1 MSSFRRFTPGSTL
14 GFQTEKKTLPGTK
27 SWLYGQYMISTG
39 CGDLDKACGTGIP
52 LGSLFLLSE
61 DMGIKQASTLRKLFI
76 AEGINSKQRVL
87 ILSSDSE
94 ENVLTSISKLPP
106 VRKTQSSAPTITPK
120 QPTPQN
126 TKPGAWQY
134 GKFLSQQKSTTIVTR

>member
-14 GFQTEKKTLPGTK
+14 GSQTAKKTLPGTK
-27 SWLYGQYMISTG
+27 SWLYGQYIISTG
-39 CGDLDKACGTGIP
+39 CSDLDKACGTGIP

-106 VRKTQSSAPTITPK
+106 VRKTQQSAPAITPK
-120 QPTPQN
+120 QPAPQIA
-126 TKPGAWQY
+126 KPGAWQY
-134 GKFLSQQKSTTIVTR
+134 GKFLSQQRSTNNRR